1 MFKIDFTPSLN
12 ILFLHSVIQ
21 FPNLYLTSTNAF
33 VFLIVYS
40 LEKNSPLK
48 RKITLKHIARE
59 LGVSISTV
67 SKALKNSEEIGSDTK
82 EKVQAF
88 AKLYNYK
95 PNNIAISLKNKRTK
109 NIGVI
114 IPDIV
119 HHFFTTVFRGIEKYA
134 NAKGYN
140 VIVCVSDESF
150 DKEVINMELLANG
163 SIDGFIMALSS
174 GTQLKNDY
182 NHLKEV
188 TEQGIPL
195 VLFDRVAEDIV
206 CDKVIINDRKGAY
219 NAVTKFIK
227 DGRKR
232 IALITSEDYISVSRE
247 RAAGYKEALLDNGIG
262 YNEDL
267 ILKFPSMEISEN
279 LIEDFFERKKVDA
292 VLSVNE
298 IFAIHSMRYV
308 QSKGLKIPEDIS
320 FIGFTDGLLSK
331 YASPGLTAIAQHG
344 EQMGEI
350 AAEILIEK
358 IENDIEEET
367 YVTRVLEPTLIER
380 GSTVN

>member
-1 MFKIDFTPSLN
+1 MK
-12 ILFLHSVIQ
+12 
-21 FPNLYLTSTNAF
+21 
-33 VFLIVYS
+33 
-40 LEKNSPLK
+40 KNSPLK

-195 VLFDRVAEDIV
+195 VLFDRVAEDIK
-206 CDKVIINDRKGAY
+206 CDKVIINDKKGAY

-247 RAAGYKEALLDNGIG
+247 RAAGYKEALSDNGID

-267 ILKFPSMEISEN
+267 ILKFPSMEINEN
-279 LIEDFFERKKVDA
+279 TIEDFFEREKVDA

-350 AAEILIEK
+350 AAEILIDK
-358 IENDIEEET
+358 VENDMEEET
-367 YVTRVLEPTLIER
+367 YVTRVLEPTMIER

>member
-1 MFKIDFTPSLN
+1 
-12 ILFLHSVIQ
+12 
-21 FPNLYLTSTNAF
+21 
-33 VFLIVYS
+33 
-40 LEKNSPLK
+40 LK

-67 SKALKNSEEIGSDTK
+67 SKALKNSEEIGTDTK

-174 GTQLKNDY
+174 GTQLKNDH

-188 TEQGIPL
+188 TDQGIPL
-195 VLFDRVAEDIV
+195 VLFDRVAEDIK
-206 CDKVIINDRKGAY
+206 CDKVYIDDRKGAY
-219 NAVTKFIK
+219 SAVTKFIK
-227 DGRKR
+227 DGRKK
-232 IALITSEDYISVSRE
+232 IALITTEDYISVSRE
-247 RAAGYKEALLDNGIG
+247 RAIGYRQALSDNGLA

-267 ILKFPSMEISEN
+267 ILKLPSMEIDEKV
-279 LIEDFFERKKVDA
+279 IEDFFERENVDA

-298 IFAIHSMRYV
+298 IFAIHSMRLV

-358 IENDIEEET
+358 VENDLEEET
-367 YVTRVLEPTLIER
+367 FVTKILEPTIIER